1 MTQSGFVSEN
11 QLYAQCVTL
20 FKPRKQ
26 QQKQPRGCLCLS
38 SNFTVK
44 SHSSEVSASCEVAL
58 MAHCKKEK
66 KNPLEMRQSNRQ
78 HGFLKNYE

>member
-11 QLYAQCVTL
+11 QRYAQCVTL

-38 SNFTVK
+38 SNFTVE
-44 SHSSEVSASCEVAL
+44 SHSSEGAL
-58 MAHCKKEK
+58 TAYCKKK
-66 KNPLEMRQSNRQ
+66 KKKSLEMRQSNRQ
-78 HGFLKNYE
+78 RGFLKNYE